1 MSLLL
6 HLRRAHFVNG
16 EGEKEG
22 EGGTTVFETSHCQ
35 DCARQDEDIIICRVG
50 DQALQESGVRTI
62 LNDGLISG
70 LFFHAGLYIID
81 KKTIP
86 KTVLYNF

>member
-16 EGEKEG
+16 EGEKEGEG

-62 LNDGLISG
+62 LNDGLMR
-70 LFFHAGLYIID
+70 F
-81 KKTIP
+81 
-86 KTVLYNF
+86 VLPRRALHYRQENHPENGAI